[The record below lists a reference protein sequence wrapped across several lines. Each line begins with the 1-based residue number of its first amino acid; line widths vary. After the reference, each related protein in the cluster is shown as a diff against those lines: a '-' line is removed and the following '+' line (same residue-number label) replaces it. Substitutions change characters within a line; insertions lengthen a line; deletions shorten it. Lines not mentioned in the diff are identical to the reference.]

1 MESSKPYRIAVICAA
16 AVALPGAC
24 LDLDVENTNAADR
37 RAALAN
43 PSDVQLLV
51 TGAYRQW
58 WTVAH
63 GFVPAGA
70 LSTAADAH
78 SSASDRSG
86 QFEAGREP
94 RRPMDNSPVAVGT
107 VTNSVNIQPWAFSY
121 VGLASVRDGLL
132 AIEGGLRIIV
142 EGEDHTERVVAFGK
156 FVQALTLAN
165 LAVLYDR
172 AFIVDETVDDVG
184 ALEVQTYTEMWA
196 AAEQKFTEVIEMA
209 SGADFTIP
217 SQWVGHNGDWSGDY
231 MAEVARAYRTRYRT
245 QVPRSPAERD
255 ALDWEAIR
263 RDAMAGLSRDFAGRW
278 VRGQWPAYHIAKLTF
293 ACCGVR
299 MDYRTIGPADASG
312 QWETWINA
320 PLDERA
326 PFLIDTDDRRITG
339 ESPTTDGT
347 YIGYLGN
354 SPFPPDRGL
363 YHHSHYVYAGWLD
376 LYQRDSEH
384 PDLTN
389 KELEFIVA
397 EADYRLGN
405 GAAVMEFVNGHRASA
420 GLPPFTS
427 ADGPAPGGD
436 RCVPQMPDGSCGS
449 LWEAYKYEK
458 RIELFHYGFGTEY
471 FNDRGWGDL
480 VAGTWEQFPIPGR
493 ELELLM
499 MELYTFGGQAGA
511 DFGDYFN
518 DVSPRA
524 LKSKLRGIEMWVEVN
539 RPRQDRPDVRPWQ

>member
-1 MESSKPYRIAVICAA
+1 MEHVRLHRIAVMCAA
-16 AVALPGAC
+16 AAALASAC
-24 LDLDVENTNAADR
+24 LDLEVENTNAADR
-37 RAALAN
+37 AAALAN
-43 PSDVQLLV
+43 PTDVQLLV
-51 TGAYRQW
+51 TGAYQQW

-78 SSASDRSG
+78 SSTSDRSG

-94 RRPMDNSPVAVGT
+94 RRPLDNSPVAVGA
-107 VTNSVNIQPWAFSY
+107 VTTSVNIQPWAFTY

-132 AIEGGLRIIV
+132 AIEGGLRILL
-142 EGEDHTERVVAFGK
+142 EGEDHTERLVAFGK

-184 ALEVQTYTEMWA
+184 ALQVQPYSAMWA
-196 AAEQKFTEVIEMA
+196 AAEQKFAEVIEMA

-217 SQWVGHNGDWSGDY
+217 SEWVGHNGDWSAGY
-231 MAEVARAYRTRYRT
+231 MAELARAYRTRYRT
-245 QVPRSPAERD
+245 QVPRNPAERD
-255 ALDWEAIR
+255 ALDWEGIR

-278 VRGQWPAYHIAKLTF
+278 VRRQWPAYHISKLTF
-293 ACCGVR
+293 SCCSVR

-312 QWETWINA
+312 QWEAWINA
-320 PLDERA
+320 PVDERT

-339 ESPTTDGT
+339 ESPTTDGK

-354 SPFPPDRGL
+354 SPFPPERGL
-363 YHHSHYVYAGWLD
+363 YHHSHYVYTGWLA
-376 LYQRDSEH
+376 LYQADSEH

-389 KELEFIVA
+389 KELGFIVA
-397 EADYRLGN
+397 EADYHLGN
-405 GAAVMEFVNGHRASA
+405 RTAVMEFVNGHRATA
-420 GLPPFTS
+420 GLPPFSS
-427 ADGPAPGGD
+427 ADDPAPGGD

-458 RIELFHYGFGTEY
+458 RIELYHYGFGTE
-471 FNDRGWGDL
+471 FFDDRGWGDL
-480 VAGTWEQFPIPGR
+480 VSGTWEQFPIPGR

-499 MELYTFGGQAGA
+499 MDLYTFGGQAGA
-511 DFGDYFN
+511 DFSDYFN
-518 DVSPRA
+518 DVSARG

-539 RPRQDRPDVRPWQ
+539 RPRQEPPRVRTRR